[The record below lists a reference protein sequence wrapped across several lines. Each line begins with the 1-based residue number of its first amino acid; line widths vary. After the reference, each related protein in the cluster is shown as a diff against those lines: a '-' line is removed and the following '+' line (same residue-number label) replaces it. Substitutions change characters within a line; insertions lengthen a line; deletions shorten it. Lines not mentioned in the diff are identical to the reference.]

1 MLDVGLMQTHREV
14 FLKNYIGGNYQS
26 LGIGMKQDFCQDAGL
41 TPLGQWNLAIGRQ
54 IYEHEF

>member
-41 TPLGQWNLAIGRQ
+41 TPLGQ
-54 IYEHEF
+54 